1 MLARITAHSAYTELP
16 AGLQCTH
23 NSASLLSACADYGD
37 QFLIVLCFHNFDFLL
52 SDEFLLRP
60 SGHFSR
66 SGFNAPPHAM
76 TWSNVA
82 LTDFSCWAAGLKT
95 LKFSKS
101 VNMESKTW
109 LCTVAICIS
118 ASTRRSCSTARAPPA
133 PP

>member
-1 MLARITAHSAYTELP
+1 MLVCTAGQRAHLEL
-16 AGLQCTH
+16 GVSLQGTH
-23 NSASLLSACADYGD
+23 DSASLVSCCADYGD
-37 QFLIVLCFHNFDFLL
+37 QFLIVLCFHNFEFLL
-52 SDEFLLRP
+52 SEEFLLRP

-118 ASTRRSCSTARAPPA
+118 ASTRRSCSTARAPP
-133 PP
+133 PPP